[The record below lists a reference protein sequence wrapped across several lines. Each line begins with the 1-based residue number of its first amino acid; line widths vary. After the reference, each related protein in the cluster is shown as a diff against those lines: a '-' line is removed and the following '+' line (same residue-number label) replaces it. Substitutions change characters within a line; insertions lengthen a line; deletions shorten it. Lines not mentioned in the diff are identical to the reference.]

1 MLAKFIQESINTQHE
16 FLIQAIDDLTSEKL
30 RWHATPEDNTI
41 ERIPW
46 HMFRVEDTWIQFFIQ
61 YQTEIWEH
69 QKWTDVFDL
78 PTRDNGF
85 GHTPEQV
92 SNFPNLELA
101 ELLAYGEEVRKGT
114 LAYLS
119 ELNPNQFNM
128 VPRERRPKICVADVF
143 RQIVGELY
151 QHTGQIAYIK
161 GMMRGADAF
170 PPNYTAPS

>member
-1 MLAKFIQESINTQHE
+1 M
-16 FLIQAIDDLTSEKL
+16 QAIDDLTSEEL
-30 RWHATPEDNTI
+30 RWQATPEANTI
-41 ERIPW
+41 QWILW

-61 YQTEIWEH
+61 NQTEIWEH

-101 ELLAYGEEVRKGT
+101 ELLAYGEEVRKRT
-114 LAYLS
+114 IAYLS
-119 ELNPNQFNM
+119 ELESNQFE
-128 VPRERRPKICVADVF
+128 VIPRERRPNITVADVF
-143 RQIVGELY
+143 RQIVGEFY

-161 GMMRGADAF
+161 GMIRGVDAF
-170 PPNYTAPS
+170 PSNYTAPS